1 MRTFGNSSNIEVN
14 SMQMSSSGT
23 MVGMGAGGR
32 ESNINSSLVDM
43 TDYESAQTLVGKS
56 IGNL

>member
-1 MRTFGNSSNIEVN
+1 
-14 SMQMSSSGT
+14 MQMSSSGT

-43 TDYESAQTLVGKS
+43 TDYESAQTLVDKS